1 MLQVGFDVIATSAE
15 EAKNPQRN
23 VPIAIIASLLICSC
37 IYMAV
42 AAVITGMVPYL
53 DIDTNSPLASAFSAH
68 GADWAKYIIA
78 VGAVC
83 GLSTS
88 LMTGIFPM
96 PRIIYAIASD
106 GLFPEFLGV
115 IHPRYKTPVTA
126 TLLSG
131 LFAATMAV
139 SG

>member
-1 MLQVGFDVIATSAE
+1 MALIYTPRCFVPQVGFDVIATSAE

-23 VPIAIIASLLICSC
+23 VPIAIIGSLLICSV

-53 DIDTNSPLASAFSAH
+53 DIDVNSPLASAFSLH

-83 GLSTS
+83 GLST
-88 LMTGIFPM
+88 
-96 PRIIYAIASD
+96 R
-106 GLFPEFLGV
+106 
-115 IHPRYKTPVTA
+115 
-126 TLLSG
+126 
-131 LFAATMAV
+131 
-139 SG
+139 